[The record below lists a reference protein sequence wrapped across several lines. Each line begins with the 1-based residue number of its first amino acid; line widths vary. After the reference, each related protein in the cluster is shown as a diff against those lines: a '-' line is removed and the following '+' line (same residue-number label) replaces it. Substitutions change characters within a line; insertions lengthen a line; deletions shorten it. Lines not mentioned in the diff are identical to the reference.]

1 MKIGFL
7 YTPDDQRSPLSA
19 ISIKKFQKIGV
30 DILAEAETLSN
41 TDEDLT
47 EKDGLTISSR
57 TDILKS
63 ADIVYCNGPIP
74 ATELKDIKSEAIII
88 SFYAP
93 FNPVNPMGTLSD
105 CSNRVFSMD
114 MIPRTTLAQSMDVL
128 SSMASISGYKAVL
141 LAAQKLPRYFPMMM
155 TAAGTVK
162 PASVLILGAGVAGLQ
177 AIATSRKLG
186 AKVQVFDVR
195 KAVKE
200 EVQSLGAKFVE
211 VEGSSD
217 DKDAG
222 GYAIQQTEDYQKRQK
237 EAIHMAVQK
246 ADVVITTAQLRGRVA
261 PILITKE
268 MVEDMKKGSVI
279 IDLASS
285 TGGNC
290 EVSKD
295 NEEISHNGVTIIGNS
310 ILYNMAIIDASTLLS
325 NNIYNYTATFIKEGA
340 LNVDMENEIIAKSL
354 VHPKTEQ

>member
-1 MKIGFL
+1 MKIGFVHAAEDL
-7 YTPDDQRSPLSA
+7 RSPISA
-19 ISIKKFQKIGV
+19 ISLKKYQKIGV
-30 DILAEAETLSN
+30 SVLAEKDALANS
-41 TDEDLT
+41 DEDLT
-47 EKDGLTISSR
+47 DKEGIEIVSKK
-57 TDILKS
+57 DILTN
-63 ADIVYCNGPIP
+63 ADIIYCNVPLKP
-74 ATELKDIKSEAIII
+74 ADLKKLKKDAIVI

-93 FNPVNPMGTLSD
+93 FNPVNMMDTLEGSE
-105 CSNRVFSMD
+105 VKAFSMD

-141 LAAQKLPRYFPMMM
+141 LSAEKLPRYFPMMM

-162 PASVLILGAGVAGLQ
+162 PAQVLILGAGVAGLQ
-177 AIATSRKLG
+177 AIATARKLG
-186 AKVQVFDVR
+186 AKVEVFDVR

-222 GYAIQQTEDYQKRQK
+222 GYAVEQTEDYQKRQK
-237 EAIHMAVQK
+237 EAIHNSVKK
-246 ADVVITTAQLRGRVA
+246 ADVVITTAQLRGREA
-261 PILITKE
+261 PILVTKA
-268 MVEDMKKGSVI
+268 MVEDMKNGSVI

-295 NEEISHNGVTIIGNS
+295 NEEVMHKGVTVIGDS
-310 ILYNMAIIDASTLLS
+310 ALYNKAMIDASSLLA
-325 NNIYNYTATFIKEGA
+325 NNIQNYVATFIKEGA
-340 LNVDMENEIIAKSL
+340 LHIDMENEIISGSL
-354 VHPKTEQ
+354 VHPKSE

>member
-7 YTPDDQRSPLSA
+7 HTPEDLRCPLSG
-19 ISIKKFQKIGV
+19 ISLKKFEKLGV
-30 DILAEAETLSN
+30 EVSAEAKALDNS
-41 TDEDLT
+41 DEDLSSK
-47 EKDGLTISSR
+47 EGLEITSR
-57 TDILKS
+57 ADILKS
-63 ADIVYCNGPIP
+63 CDLVYCNQPLKP
-74 ATELKDIKSEAIII
+74 AELKKIKKDAAVV

-93 FNPVNPMGTLSD
+93 FNPVNKMDTLKGSE
-105 CSNRVFSMD
+105 VKAFSMD

-141 LAAQKLPRYFPMMM
+141 LAADKLPRYFPMMM

-162 PASVLILGAGVAGLQ
+162 PANVLILGAGVAGLQ
-177 AIATSRKLG
+177 AIATARKLG

-222 GYAIQQTEDYQKRQK
+222 GYAVEQTKDYQDRQK
-237 EAIHMAVQK
+237 QAIHDSVK
-246 ADVVITTAQLRGRVA
+246 NADVVITTAQLRGREA
-261 PILITKE
+261 PILITKA
-268 MVEDMKKGSVI
+268 MVEDMKPGSVI

-295 NEEISHNGVTIIGNS
+295 NDEINHKGVTVIGDS
-310 ILYNMAIIDASTLLS
+310 SLYNKAIIDASSLLA
-325 NNIYNYTATFIKEGA
+325 NNIYNYTSTFVKEGK
-340 LNVDMENEIIAKSL
+340 LDLDMENEIIAKSL
-354 VHPKTEQ
+354 VHPKSE